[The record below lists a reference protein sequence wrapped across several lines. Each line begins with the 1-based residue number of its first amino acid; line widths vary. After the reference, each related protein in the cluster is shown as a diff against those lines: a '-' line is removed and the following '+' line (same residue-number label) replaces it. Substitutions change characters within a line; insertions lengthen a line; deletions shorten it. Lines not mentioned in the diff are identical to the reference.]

1 MGGTYYHIWSAWDP
15 GTSPEDRK
23 EWLMEQRPVRART
36 HGCSCCSS
44 EEDPT
49 VKTLDAHIAELKK
62 DLAYAEAIKA
72 KMIAWEAKLLDEQ
85 EIKYEEGRGAGIEE
99 P

>member
-1 MGGTYYHIWSAWDP
+1 VSNYSYIWSAWDP
-15 GTSPEDRK
+15 GIHPEERK
-23 EWLMEQRPVRART
+23 EWLLEQRPARGRT

-44 EEDPT
+44 EEDLT
-49 VKTLDAHIAELKK
+49 VKSLDEHIASLKK
-62 DLAYAEAIKA
+62 DLAHAEAIKA